1 MKLKL
6 DDSGI
11 CEVETGCLVIP
22 VVEGDSLPASTTA
35 VDGASGGAIKALLE
49 NGDIQSKPGKT
60 TLLHRI
66 PGIAAERV
74 LTVGMGKAEKLN
86 LAKFNSA
93 CEAAALVLRDHP
105 VRNCHMCLHEVDFE
119 GTNVADRLRQS
130 ALALSQGNYLYTV
143 TKQRKDDAPAP
154 LESATFAAGPG
165 QQDAIEQAIGIA
177 AGFDKARMLGDL
189 PPNICTPSYLAQDAV
204 AIAKAYDNV
213 DLEVLEEDDMA
224 NLGMDALLGVSR
236 GSSLDAKLIVLK
248 YNGSAADRRPV
259 ALIGKGITFD
269 SGGLSLKSGEN
280 MMQMKYDMCGAAG
293 VIGAFVACAEMQ
305 LDVNLVC
312 IVAAVENMPDGDA
325 CRPGDVLTSM
335 SGKTI
340 EVLNTDAE
348 GRLVL
353 CDAITYCE
361 KFDPECVIDVA
372 TLTGACVVA
381 LGHHAS
387 GLMSNDDDLAEEL
400 TAAGNAIVD
409 RAWRLPI
416 WEEYQSQLD
425 SPFADM
431 KNIGGMPAGV
441 LPAGCFLSRFAED
454 RRWAH
459 IDVAG
464 SAWKWGGNDGA
475 TGRPVGLLAQFL
487 LNQAG

>member
-1 MKLKL
+1 MKLEL
-6 DDSGI
+6 DNRGI

-22 VVEGDSLPASTTA
+22 VADGESLPPSAAA
-35 VDGASGGAIKALLE
+35 VDSAGGGVIKAMLE
-49 NGDIQSKPGKT
+49 KGDIQTKAGKT

-66 PGIAAERV
+66 PGLAAERV
-74 LTVGMGKAEKLN
+74 LAVGMGKPEKLN

-93 CEAAALVLRDHP
+93 CLAAAKVLRDHP
-105 VRNCHMCLHEVDFE
+105 LRSCHSSLHEVEFE
-119 GTNVADRLRQS
+119 GANTADRLRQS
-130 ALALSQGNYLYTV
+130 ALALSQGNYIYTV

-154 LESATFAAGPG
+154 LESATFSGSPAL
-165 QQDAIEQAIGIA
+165 QDAMDQASGIA
-177 AGFDKARMLGDL
+177 AGFDKARILGDL
-189 PPNICTPSYLAQDAV
+189 PPNICTPAYLAQDAA

-213 DLEVLEEDDMA
+213 ELEVLEEDDMA

-248 YNGSAADRRPV
+248 YHGGEADRRPV

-269 SGGLSLKSGEN
+269 SGGLSIKSGEN

-293 VIGAFVACAEMQ
+293 VIGTFVACAEMQ
-305 LDVNLVC
+305 LDLNLIC

-353 CDAITYCE
+353 CDAITYSE
-361 KFDPECVIDVA
+361 KFDPEFVIDVA

-387 GLMSNDDDLAEEL
+387 GLMSNDDELAEAL
-400 TAAGNAIVD
+400 TSAGHAIVD

-441 LPAGCFLSRFAED
+441 LTAGCFLSRFAED
-454 RRWAH
+454 LRWAH

-475 TGRPVGLLAQFL
+475 TGRPVGLLSQFL
-487 LNQAG
+487 LDQAG